1 MTISHLRRALHLSL
15 NLIDATNN
23 VVDTARNAHDI
34 TQNGFTL
41 KNTVGLVGSSLGAAG
56 DLSDGLK
63 ALDKAG
69 CAVKVSTVNMG
80 LPNIRVQRKVDVPS
94 TSGPPAANPMPRALL
109 GQFPKSLVN
118 EVVTS
123 SRRTV
128 GQTTEGARAIDK
140 KRGHAIR
147 GGYVSSFNGV
157 SPT

>member
-1 MTISHLRRALHLSL
+1 MFIRQCYRTK
-15 NLIDATNN
+15 
-23 VVDTARNAHDI
+23 
-34 TQNGFTL
+34 NG
-41 KNTVGLVGSSLGAAG
+41 KRHAYWA
-56 DLSDGLK
+56 
-63 ALDKAG
+63 
-69 CAVKVSTVNMG
+69 

-128 GQTTEGARAIDK
+128 GQTTESARAIDK

-157 SPT
+157 SPTQIEADRIIAQTLSSPTRTFYGNRVIDVYNSAGQGVRFNSSTKKFMGFIEGMLATQ